1 MSKRSNPN
9 KGIML
14 GIMAMALVVL
24 AVGVVFWMW
33 CFPDGKTQ
41 SGGGQTRYQVVL
53 AEGFVGDSVM
63 LQVNDSVMWAQRVMA
78 DSLEV
83 PLDVQGNGNLLM
95 VARPE
100 EDMLSSF
107 ELPDDG
113 GRVVL
118 RKRDGEVQI
127 DAF

>member
-14 GIMAMALVVL
+14 GIMAMAIVVL
-24 AVGVVFWMW
+24 AVVVVFWMW

-63 LQVNDSVMWAQRVMA
+63 LQVKDSVMWAQRVMT